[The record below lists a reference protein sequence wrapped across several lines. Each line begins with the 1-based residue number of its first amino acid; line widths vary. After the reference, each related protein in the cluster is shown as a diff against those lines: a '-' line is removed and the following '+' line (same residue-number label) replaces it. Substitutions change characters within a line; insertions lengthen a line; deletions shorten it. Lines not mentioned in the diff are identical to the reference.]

1 VNLGHRGHRS
11 ARRSRATQGGRG
23 VGSPIAIVAAWVFA
37 LAAAGGAILAFGGAP
52 GPAAADPRLAAVVT
66 GDPAAMYLENCASCH
81 GPQGEG
87 TAAGPSLRN
96 VGAASVDFYLRTGR
110 MPLGAPEQQAV
121 RKEPAFGDDEIRA
134 LVDYVAAFGEG
145 PAIPIVR
152 GGGDVGRGYELYTAN
167 CAACHAATGAGN
179 VVGGGA
185 AAVGLGEATDVQIA
199 EAVTIG
205 PGVMPPFELSDEDRE
220 AVIAYIRFLRESPTP
235 GGAPI
240 GGVGPVAEGFV
251 AVLIGLTGLVLIAR
265 FAGSGRTDEAEADE

>member
-1 VNLGHRGHRS
+1 MVPAWLSVLG
-11 ARRSRATQGGRG
+11 
-23 VGSPIAIVAAWVFA
+23 IV
-37 LAAAGGAILAFGGAP
+37 GGALLAFGGRP
-52 GPAAADPRLAAVVT
+52 GPAPDDPLLAAVVS

-87 TAAGPSLRN
+87 TAAGPSLVG

-110 MPLGAPEQQAV
+110 MPLGAPEQQAT
-121 RKEPAFGDDEIRA
+121 RKRPAFDDAEIRA
-134 LVDYVAAFGEG
+134 LVDYVAGFGNG
-145 PAIPIVR
+145 PEIPIVR

-185 AAVGLGEATDVQIA
+185 AAVGLSEATDVQIA

-205 PGVMPPFELSDEDRE
+205 PGVMPPFDLSEEDRE
-220 AVIAYIRFLRESPTP
+220 ALIAYIRFLREAPTP

-265 FAGSGRTDEAEADE
+265 FAGSRRTDEAEAEE